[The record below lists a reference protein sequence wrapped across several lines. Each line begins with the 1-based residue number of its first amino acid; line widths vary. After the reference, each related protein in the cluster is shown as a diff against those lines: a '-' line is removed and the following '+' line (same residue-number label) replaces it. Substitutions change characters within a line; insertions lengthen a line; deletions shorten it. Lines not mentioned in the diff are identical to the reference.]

1 MSEPQIAIVGS
12 GPSGFFAAEAV
23 LKSDA
28 AACVDMFDRLP
39 TPYGLVRSGVAPD
52 HQEIKQVV
60 RVFDTLAKNTKFAFF
75 GNVEVGCDIPL
86 DALRSRYDAVILAY
100 GASAGISLP
109 IPGSDLAQNIT
120 ATDFVGWY
128 NGHPDFTGLD
138 PRFDHDS
145 AVVVGHGNVAIDV
158 ARILLSD
165 HARLAKTDIA
175 DHALEALQQSQVRR
189 VYLVGRRGPLQA
201 SFTSAELRG
210 LLGMPDV
217 RIVIDRDALQLDEQ
231 ERAFLEL
238 PANAAIKRNI
248 DVINK
253 AAARDSSRATRKEL
267 HLRFLASPV
276 AIEGPARVSA
286 VHFARNRLEGPVHD
300 REAVSGAESFSVMAG
315 LTIACIGFRGRPLEN
330 VPFDTRRGIIPNV
343 EGLVTGA
350 ARTGAAP
357 LYVTGWIKRGATG
370 IIGTNRAD
378 AGQTVRTLLSDF
390 REGRW
395 QVKPDG
401 RRPNMPLKSSRID
414 FADWRRIDDAECR
427 AGLEAGR
434 PRRKIVSID
443 TMLKVVKTGSE
454 TAVMPETAA

>member
-1 MSEPQIAIVGS
+1 MSGPQIAIVGS

-28 AACVDMFDRLP
+28 AARVDMFDRLP

-60 RVFDTLAKNTKFAFF
+60 KVFDALAKNTKFGFF
-75 GNVEVGCDIPL
+75 GNVEVGSDISL

-109 IPGSDLAQNIT
+109 IPGSHLPQSIT
-120 ATDFVGWY
+120 AADFVGWY

-145 AVVVGHGNVAIDV
+145 AVVIGHGNVAVDV

-175 DHALEALQQSQVRR
+175 DHALEALRQSQVRR
-189 VYLVGRRGPLQA
+189 VHLVGRRGPLQA
-201 SFTSAELRG
+201 LFTTAELRV

-217 RIVIDRDALQLDEQ
+217 RIVIDHDALQLDEQ
-231 ERAFLEL
+231 ESAFLEL
-238 PANAAIKRNI
+238 PANTAIKRNI

-253 AAARDSSRATRKEL
+253 AAARDSSGATRKEL
-267 HLRFLASPV
+267 HLSFLASPV
-276 AIEGPARVSA
+276 AIEGSDRVSA
-286 VHFARNRLEGPVHD
+286 VHFVRNRLEGPVHD
-300 REAVSGAESFSVMAG
+300 RTAVPGVEHFSVAAG
-315 LTIACIGFRGRPLEN
+315 LTIASIGFRGRPLEN
-330 VPFDTRRGIIPNV
+330 VPFDVRRGVIPNV
-343 EGLVTGA
+343 EGLVTGG
-350 ARTGAAP
+350 TIGAAP

-378 AGQTVRTLLSDF
+378 AGETVRTLFSDF

-401 RRPNMPLKSSRID
+401 RRANMPLKTSRID

-427 AGLEAGR
+427 AGREAGR
-434 PRRKIVSID
+434 PRRKIVNID
-443 TMLKVVKTGSE
+443 TMLEVAEKGRE
-454 TAVMPETAA
+454 TASMPETAA